1 MTITSGFYPVIE
13 TVETFAMTAD
23 GACGKVIITWKN
35 VTPATLTF

>member
-13 TVETFAMTAD
+13 TVETFAMED
-23 GACGKVIITWKN
+23 GACGRVIITWKN